1 MTNLIV
7 AVITV
12 KTRGA
17 DRINKIIL
25 LCGKS
30 GSGKTT
36 ITDQLEQ
43 HGLSV
48 LQSYTTRPKRSP
60 DETGHTF
67 VTSDEFAQLKDIC
80 AFGKFGGYE
89 YGATREQV
97 NQSDVYVIDAQGIE
111 YFQKTYRGI
120 KKPVVVYVRI
130 SPFRRLF
137 RLLKRDGI
145 KKGMKRWW
153 QDIPHFFGIQ
163 SIAQYQVNNNVDSDR
178 PAESIMS
185 ILYGGNNT
193 SNTKK

>member
-12 KTRGA
+12 KMKG
-17 DRINKIIL
+17 DNRINKIIL

-36 ITDQLEQ
+36 IADQLEQ

-89 YGATREQV
+89 YGTTREQV

-111 YFQKTYRGI
+111 YFQKNYRGI
-120 KKPVVVYVRI
+120 KQPVVVYVRI

-153 QDIPHFFGIQ
+153 HDIPHFFGIK

-185 ILYGGNNT
+185 ILYGGNKT

>member
-12 KTRGA
+12 KTKG
-17 DRINKIIL
+17 DNRINKIIL

-36 ITDQLEQ
+36 IADQLEQ

-97 NQSDVYVIDAQGIE
+97 NQSDVYIIDAPGIA
-111 YFQKTYRGI
+111 YFPKTYRGI
-120 KKPVVVYVRI
+120 KQPVVVHVRI

-153 QDIPHFFGIQ
+153 KDIPHFIGIQ

-185 ILYGGNNT
+185 ILYGGNKT

>member
-12 KTRGA
+12 KTRGVNG
-17 DRINKIIL
+17 INKIIL

-36 ITDQLEQ
+36 IADQLEKQ
-43 HGLSV
+43 GLTI

-60 DETGHTF
+60 LEAGHTF
-67 VTSDEFAQLKDIC
+67 VTPDEFAQLKEIC

-111 YFQKTYRGI
+111 YFKKTYRGI
-120 KKPVVVYVRI
+120 KKPVVVYVHI
-130 SPFRRLF
+130 SPLRRLF

-145 KKGMKRWW
+145 KKGLKRWW

-163 SIAQYQVNNNVDSDR
+163 SIAQYQVNNNVSSDR
-178 PAESIMS
+178 PAEAIMS
-185 ILYGGNNT
+185 ILYGGNKV